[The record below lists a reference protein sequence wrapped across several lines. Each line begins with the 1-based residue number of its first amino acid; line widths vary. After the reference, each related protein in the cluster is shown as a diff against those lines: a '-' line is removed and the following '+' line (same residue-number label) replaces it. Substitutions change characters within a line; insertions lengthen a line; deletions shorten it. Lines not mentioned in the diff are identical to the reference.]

1 MGKLKV
7 FGSFIALVF
16 FFGAVSQAFALD
28 VPRSDNARPAGQA
41 STGLATAS
49 SSSSTADSHVPS

>member
-1 MGKLKV
+1 MGKSKMFASLIV
-7 FGSFIALVF
+7 LVF
-16 FFGAVSQAFALD
+16 FFGAISQAFALD
-28 VPRSDNARPAGQA
+28 VPRSDSARPAGQA